1 MPSGTQSKSV
11 LVMHFTL
18 ILFFHRIAIFTSSHL
33 KSKIKC
39 SSPGGMVQFRP
50 ELL

>member
-11 LVMHFTL
+11 LVKHFTL
-18 ILFFHRIAIFTSSHL
+18 ILFIHRIEIFISFHL

-39 SSPGGMVQFRP
+39 SSSGGMVQFRP
-50 ELL
+50 EGL